1 MPSGNVRLM
10 ATSRLALMVASCGL
24 SMSFAGVVQAQ
35 DAKPG
40 ASASETGLTEIVVT
54 AQRREEPLQKTPIA
68 ITAFDEDALAK
79 SNLFD
84 AQALQQQAPGL
95 EFGNQSFGAGP
106 QVGIRGVSSVNV
118 SVGGEQ
124 GVQFVKDGVVLGRPG
139 NAAAQF
145 YDLERVEVL
154 RGPQGTLF
162 GRNANA
168 GVISIITARPE
179 NEFSASADGLYGNFN
194 HVRLTGTLNLP
205 LASNLAVRA
214 SGLYEDRDGYSTNL
228 FNRKDAEDLT
238 NWAGRI
244 SLKWDPTSD
253 LEVLLIADTL
263 SSKNHGGLFHHMSA
277 ILDAQGRPYVPAG
290 GGSGIPVDYYVPTS
304 TREVNFNV
312 PELNRTKSTIYN
324 ATITWHGPIDVKSIT
339 GYGRNRFS
347 ALNDVDASNYDVAFI
362 NRVDRGKQFSQ
373 ELQFLSNDST
383 SPLKWV
389 AGLFYYQQDD
399 TLNSPYQANPTVL
412 LNVTGGVH
420 QKSYAAYGQLSY
432 NVTPELKL
440 TAGLRYT
447 EDHKHAFE
455 YTTLQ
460 LLLPPEICGLVG
472 IPGCVAPFADFKYKN
487 KWHALTPRVAIDY
500 QVTPDILVYAS
511 ATRGY
516 QAGGYNIG
524 ASQPA
529 YDPEYIWAYEAG
541 VKSRFFRDKLQVN
554 LSAFHYDYKNLITS
568 HFRFNG
574 SAGFTVLDNAGA
586 AKVDGAELEVTAI
599 PVPRLRLSGS
609 VAYLHA
615 RYTEYEAVNSQ
626 TCPVPDP
633 SLPGCQP
640 LDLSGNTLPRAPKWT
655 LSGSASYDI
664 PMGPGV
670 LTLTVEDYWQASRAQ
685 FSYFNFPLT
694 SQGPYHRTNVRAR
707 YAVGDWSIEAFGENL
722 QNKRRLN
729 NTYGDSSVETYGLYG
744 APRTYGVRAIVKFK

>member
-1 MPSGNVRLM
+1 MVGNHKFCQQ
-10 ATSRLALMVASCGL
+10 ASRLASITLGAGIAAALPQTSVAQEVPSGQAAEPQGL
-24 SMSFAGVVQAQ
+24 R
-35 DAKPG
+35 
-40 ASASETGLTEIVVT
+40 EIVVT
-54 AQRREEPLQKTPIA
+54 AQRREEALQSTPIA
-68 ITAFDEDALAK
+68 ITAFDDDALAK

-84 AQALQQQAPGL
+84 TQALQQQTPGL
-95 EFGNQSFGAGP
+95 AFGNQSFGAGP

-168 GVISIITARPE
+168 GVISIITAKPTHE
-179 NEFSASADGLYGNFN
+179 LSGSIDLLYGNFD
-194 HVRLTGTLNLP
+194 HVRATATVNLP
-205 LASNLAVRA
+205 LGETFAIRA
-214 SGLYEDRDGYSTNL
+214 SGLYEDRDGFSTNL
-228 FNRKDAEDLT
+228 FNGKGAEDLT
-238 NWAGRI
+238 NKGGRI
-244 SLKWDPTSD
+244 SALWTPTSN
-253 LEVLLIADTL
+253 LEIQFVADTL
-263 SSKNHGGLFHHMSA
+263 LSKNRGGLFHHLSG
-277 ILDAQGRPYVPAG
+277 IFDAQGRPYVPAG
-290 GGSGIPVDYYVPTS
+290 GGSGIPVDYFVPTS
-304 TREVNFNV
+304 TREVSYNV
-312 PELNRTKSTIYN
+312 PELNRTKTTLYS
-324 ATITWHGPIDVKSIT
+324 ATVTWHGPIDVKSIT

-347 ALNDVDASNYDVAFI
+347 ALNDVDASPYDVAFI
-362 NRVDRGKQFSQ
+362 NRNDRGKQFSQ
-373 ELQFLSNDST
+373 ELQFLSNDSG
-383 SPLKWV
+383 SPFKWV

-399 TLNSPYQANPTVL
+399 RLTSPYQANPTTVL
-412 LNVTGGVH
+412 DVTGAVH
-420 QKSYAAYGQLSY
+420 QKSYAAYGQVSY
-432 NVTPELKL
+432 DVTDQLKL

-447 EDHKHAFE
+447 EDHKRAFE
-455 YTTLQ
+455 FTTLK
-460 LLLPPEICGLVG
+460 LLLPPDICSLVG
-472 IPGCVAPFADFKYKN
+472 IRGCVAPFADFKYRN
-487 KWHALTPRVAIDY
+487 KWHALTPRFAVDY
-500 QVTPDILVYAS
+500 QVAPDILLYAS

-529 YDPEYIWAYEAG
+529 YDPEYVWSYEAG
-541 VKSRFFRDKLQVN
+541 IKSRFFHDRLQLN
-554 LSAFHYDYKNLITS
+554 LTAFHYDYKDLITS

-586 AKVDGAELEVTAI
+586 AKVDGVELEFAAI
-599 PVPRLRLSGS
+599 PVERLRISGS
-609 VAYLHA
+609 VAYLDA

-640 LDLSGNTLPRAPKWT
+640 KDLSGNSLPRAPKWT
-655 LSGSASYDI
+655 ASVMASYDI
-664 PMGPGV
+664 PIGPGM
-670 LTLTVEDYWQASRAQ
+670 LTLAAEDYWQASRAQ

-694 SQGPYHRTNVRAR
+694 SQGSYHRTNVRVR
-707 YAVGDWSIEAFGENL
+707 YSLDSWSIEAFGENL

-729 NTYGDSSVETYGLYG
+729 NTYGDSSVETYGLYS